1 MSRARYL
8 TAACRSVGERAVRR
22 RFRGYT
28 LIEILVTMVILTFGL
43 LGAAGLQTRMLAED
57 DESLQRAQAVLLLED
72 MLNRISA
79 NRIAASDYL
88 LAGPVGTG
96 ETSSCAASGTLAQ
109 RDLCEWSEMLRG
121 RGEISGGTRVGAML
135 SARGCI
141 EEITGTSPTTLRV
154 SIAWQGMTRTAA
166 PSLGCARD
174 EYGDDRYRRLVSSRI
189 TIGVL
194 Q

>member
-1 MSRARYL
+1 MK
-8 TAACRSVGERAVRR
+8 RSPGIDRSG
-22 RFRGYT
+22 GYT
-28 LIEILVTMVILTFGL
+28 LIEILVTLIILTFGL

-79 NRIAASDYL
+79 NRIAASDYV
-88 LAGPVGTG
+88 LASPAGTG
-96 ETSSCAASGTLAQ
+96 ETSSCAATGTLAQ
-109 RDLCEWSEMLRG
+109 RDLCEWAEMLRG
-121 RGEISGGTRVGAML
+121 RGEISGGNRVGGML
-135 SARGCI
+135 AARGCI
-141 EEITGTSPTTLRV
+141 EEVAGTSPTTLRV

-166 PSLGCARD
+166 PALDCGQDA
-174 EYGDDRYRRLVSSRI
+174 YGDDRYRRLVSSRI